1 MLSDLGEAYALCCI
15 DSEDLAEEV
24 LHLLRAVLHA
34 FLSCVYHCLLIAEIL
49 GELAEFIVFG
59 IEGPIGIDF
68 YDNMYVY
75 RRDRID

>member
-1 MLSDLGEAYALCCI
+1 VLSDLGEAYALCCI

-24 LHLLRAVLHA
+24 LHLFRAVLHA
-34 FLSCVYHCLLIAEIL
+34 FLSSVYHCLLIAEIL
-49 GELAEFIVFG
+49 GILAKFIVFG

-75 RRDRID
+75 RRDMID

>member
-1 MLSDLGEAYALCCI
+1 MLSDLGEAYTLCCI

-34 FLSCVYHCLLIAEIL
+34 FLSSVYHCLLIAEIL

-59 IEGPIGIDF
+59 IESPVGIDF
-68 YDNMYVY
+68 YDNVFVY
-75 RRDRID
+75 RRDMID